1 VVTQTSGIVKL
12 YIQVKKQ
19 STLSYLLTLFT
30 VVAIMSTSVL
40 AQNMR
45 QPVVSRAPVQQS
57 NYEGGLPKQLK
68 NVGIEQK
75 LNGQL
80 PLDAPFFD
88 ADGNAIKLGDC
99 FRGKPV
105 VFAFAYYTCPML
117 CGQVL
122 QGITGS
128 LEGLSFDVGKEF
140 DVVVVSFNPADS
152 QKATKKS
159 QNTYIKRYARPGTEK
174 GWHFLYG
181 DQASID
187 RVTKAAG
194 FSYEWDPA
202 SRQFAHAAA
211 MMILT
216 PEGKLSKYFMGIEFA
231 PKDVKF
237 ALMEATQSKIGTVV
251 DQIMLYCFHY
261 DPNSGKYGPYIVSI
275 LRIGAGATIF
285 GLGAFYV
292 AMRKRSSKRRKLDLT
307 AQADAQVIDVRPEQ
321 RN

>member
-1 VVTQTSGIVKL
+1 MRKNNISSVL
-12 YIQVKKQ
+12 A
-19 STLSYLLTLFT
+19 LFT
-30 VVAIMSTSVL
+30 IVTILSTQAH

-45 QPVVSRAPVQQS
+45 QPVLSRSGSQQS
-57 NYEGGLPKQLK
+57 HYEGKLPSQLK
-68 NVGIEQK
+68 NVGIDQK

-80 PLDAPFFD
+80 PLDATFFD
-88 ADGNAIKLGDC
+88 AEGKQIKLGDC
-99 FRGKPV
+99 FTGKPV

-152 QKATKKS
+152 QQQAKKAK
-159 QNTYIKRYARPGTEK
+159 NTYTKRYGRPGTEN

-181 DQASID
+181 DSTSIA
-187 RVTKAAG
+187 RITQAAG
-194 FSYEWDPA
+194 FRYEWDPMF
-202 SRQFAHAAA
+202 RQYAHAAA
-211 MMILT
+211 MMIVT

-237 ALMEATQSKIGTVV
+237 ALMEATQNKIGSVV

-261 DPNSGKYGPYIVSI
+261 DPQAGKYGPYIVSI
-275 LRIGAGATIF
+275 LRLGAGATLF
-285 GLGAFYV
+285 AVGAFYV
-292 AMRKRSSKRRKLDLT
+292 AMRKRSKKRKKLDEMAEVMALR
-307 AQADAQVIDVRPEQ
+307 AAQ